1 MIEVNHTDNLTVPGT
16 GKVILRRTLNIYGIN
31 PRKITI
37 EGEYD
42 FSQIPEEDHE
52 TVLQYLMMI

>member
-1 MIEVNHTDNLTVPGT
+1 MITIDDTRKFTTQGT
-16 GKVILRRTLNIYGIN
+16 GKVILRRTLNVCGIN
-31 PRKITI
+31 PRQIII

-52 TVLQYLMMI
+52 IILEYLMLI